1 MVLSEGVGLTP
12 GSGGVME
19 EEWFYCLDHRT
30 VEPVD
35 GCRAAVRIGP
45 FPTREEAAMALETVE
60 RRNREW
66 DNDPE
71 WSED

>member
-1 MVLSEGVGLTP
+1 MSP
-12 GSGGVME
+12 DHGGVMDE
-19 EEWFYCLDHRT
+19 QWFYCLDHRT
-30 VEPVD
+30 VEPFE

-45 FPTREEAAMALETVE
+45 FATRAEAAKALETVD

>member
-1 MVLSEGVGLTP
+1 MVLPEGPGLTL
-12 GSGGVME
+12 GSGGVMA
-19 EEWFYCLDHRT
+19 EEWFYCLDHRS
-30 VEPVD
+30 VEPAD

-45 FPTREEAAMALETVE
+45 FATREEAARALETVE

-71 WSED
+71 WAED

>member
-1 MVLSEGVGLTP
+1 MTP
-12 GSGGVME
+12 GSGGVMD

-45 FPTREEAAMALETVE
+45 FATREEAAKALEIVE
-60 RRNREW
+60 RRNLDW

>member
-1 MVLSEGVGLTP
+1 MSP
-12 GSGGVME
+12 DQGGAIDE
-19 EEWFYCLDHRT
+19 QWFYCLDHRT

-45 FPTREEAAMALETVE
+45 FATRDEAARALETVQ
-60 RRNREW
+60 RRNLEW

>member
-1 MVLSEGVGLTP
+1 MPEGPGLSPGFGATDEG
-12 GSGGVME
+12 
-19 EEWFYCLDHRT
+19 WFYCLDHRT
-30 VEPVD
+30 VEPFE
-35 GCRAAVRIGP
+35 GCRAAIRIGP
-45 FPTREEAAMALETVE
+45 YATREAAAKALETVE

>member
-1 MVLSEGVGLTP
+1 
-12 GSGGVME
+12 ME

-45 FPTREEAAMALETVE
+45 FPTREEAAQALGIVQ

>member
-1 MVLSEGVGLTP
+1 MRAGFGA
-12 GSGGVME
+12 MH

-30 VEPVD
+30 VEAAD

-45 FPTREEAAMALETVE
+45 FATREEAAEALETVA
-60 RRNREW
+60 RRNEEW

>member
-1 MVLSEGVGLTP
+1 MTTGH
-12 GSGGVME
+12 GGME

-30 VEPVD
+30 VEPAD

-45 FPTREEAAMALETVE
+45 FATREEAANALETVQ
-60 RRNREW
+60 RRNLEW
-66 DNDPE
+66 DNDPD

>member
-1 MVLSEGVGLTP
+1 MDEQ
-12 GSGGVME
+12 
-19 EEWFYCLDHRT
+19 WFYCLDHRT
-30 VEPVD
+30 VESAD

-45 FPTREEAAMALETVE
+45 FPSREEAAMALETVE

>member
-1 MVLSEGVGLTP
+1 MTS
-12 GSGGVME
+12 GSGRVME

-30 VEPVD
+30 VEPAD

-45 FPTREEAAMALETVE
+45 FATRAEAAKALETVE
-60 RRNREW
+60 RRNLEW

-71 WSED
+71 WSEE

>member
-1 MVLSEGVGLTP
+1 
-12 GSGGVME
+12 
-19 EEWFYCLDHRT
+19 

-45 FPTREEAAMALETVE
+45 FPTREEAAKALEIVE

>member
-1 MVLSEGVGLTP
+1 MDEQ
-12 GSGGVME
+12 
-19 EEWFYCLDHRT
+19 WFYCLDHRT

-45 FPTREEAAMALETVE
+45 FPTREEAAKALEIVE

-71 WSED
+71 WSEE

>member
-1 MVLSEGVGLTP
+1 MDD
-12 GSGGVME
+12 
-19 EEWFYCLDHRT
+19 EWFYCLDHRT

-45 FPTREEAAMALETVE
+45 FPTREEAAKALEIVE

-71 WSED
+71 WSEE

>member
-1 MVLSEGVGLTP
+1 MTIGHGRGVK
-12 GSGGVME
+12 

-30 VEPVD
+30 VELAD

-45 FPTREEAAMALETVE
+45 FGTREEAADALVTVE

>member
-1 MVLSEGVGLTP
+1 MDDQ
-12 GSGGVME
+12 
-19 EEWFYCLDHRT
+19 WFYCLDHRT

-45 FPTREEAAMALETVE
+45 FHTREEAAKALEIVE

>member
-1 MVLSEGVGLTP
+1 MAEQ
-12 GSGGVME
+12 
-19 EEWFYCLDHRT
+19 WFYCLDHRT

-45 FPTREEAAMALETVE
+45 FPTREEAAKALEIVE

>member
-1 MVLSEGVGLTP
+1 MTTGYGR
-12 GSGGVME
+12 GME
-19 EEWFYCLDHRT
+19 EQWFYCLDHRT
-30 VEPVD
+30 VEPAD

-45 FPTREEAAMALETVE
+45 FRTRDEADEALDTVQ

-71 WSED
+71 WSEE

>member
-1 MVLSEGVGLTP
+1 MG
-12 GSGGVME
+12 
-19 EEWFYCLDHRT
+19 EEWFYCLDHRA
-30 VEPVD
+30 VEPTD

-45 FPTREEAAMALETVE
+45 FATREEAAHALQTVE

>member
-1 MVLSEGVGLTP
+1 MA
-12 GSGGVME
+12 

-30 VEPVD
+30 VEPTE

-45 FPTREEAAMALETVE
+45 FATRDEAAKALETVE

-71 WSED
+71 WSEE